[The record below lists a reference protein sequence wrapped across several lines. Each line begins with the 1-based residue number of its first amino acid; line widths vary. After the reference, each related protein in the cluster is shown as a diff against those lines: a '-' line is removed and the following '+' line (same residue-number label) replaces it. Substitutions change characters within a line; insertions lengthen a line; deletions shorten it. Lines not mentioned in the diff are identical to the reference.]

1 MNKEEAIQLVM
12 NKFPDRDIGTVS
24 ENENYFLVNTL
35 SKKKSGNLRLPLY
48 NDGLKAVDKK
58 TGLVFTYNPIRHQ

>member
-12 NKFPDRDIGTVS
+12 NNFPDRDIGTVS

-35 SKKKSGNLRLPLY
+35 SKKKSGILRLVQY

-58 TGLVFTYNPIRHQ
+58 TKQIFTYNPIRHM